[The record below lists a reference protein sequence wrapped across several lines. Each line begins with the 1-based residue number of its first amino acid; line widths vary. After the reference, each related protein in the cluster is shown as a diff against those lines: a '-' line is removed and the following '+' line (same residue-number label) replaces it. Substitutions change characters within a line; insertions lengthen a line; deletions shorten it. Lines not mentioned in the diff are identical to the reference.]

1 MMTMHLTL
9 IIRSLGLLGASLAFA
24 AAANEVAVAPVLDR
38 SGLAPLGAT
47 WLKGNPYRGNPRALE
62 VGQSAFN
69 QSCARCHGTDA
80 NPGGG
85 TPAPD
90 LRQLN
95 RYCRSIA
102 NPALQTA
109 CMADNDQYFKKSVQ
123 EGKLIVGVRH
133 MPNWKE
139 VLTQEDIWAIQAF
152 IESKI
157 DARTQ

>member
-1 MMTMHLTL
+1 MNLSL
-9 IIRSLGLLGASLAFA
+9 NIRNSLGLVAIGLTLAASAT
-24 AAANEVAVAPVLDR
+24 EVAVAPVLDR
-38 SGLAPLGAT
+38 TGLPPLGET
-47 WLKGNPYRGNPRALE
+47 WLKGNPYRGNPRAVE
-62 VGQSAFN
+62 VGRSAFN

-80 NPGGG
+80 SQAGGA
-85 TPAPD
+85 TAPD

-123 EGKLIVGVRH
+123 EGKVVVGVRH
-133 MPNWKE
+133 MPSWKA

-152 IESKI
+152 IESRI
-157 DARTQ
+157 EVRGQ